1 MVSRVYLTD
10 LSDDFADLHPI
21 LVDAIRE
28 AGMVPVEL
36 SVLERHKTDVR
47 ALRAQVRQKI
57 SEADYVVAVLA
68 FRRGWEVERGQAL
81 NAIECDLAYD
91 LKKPM
96 IVLLPEP
103 SSSLAASL
111 RFRALSQT
119 DAERDAQQKLW
130 KHLESSMPVS
140 YFADEADLARQVRG
154 ALTAWSGVALSS
166 ITGQVNLILD
176 DASVEA
182 FGVATRES
190 PKRLDGLDVES
201 FADRVADKTAAR
213 VVEVQQK
220 QSVDLAREAVLY
232 SKALKPHPGELVFGK
247 PATGR
252 QFKADAFMIMPF
264 RPEFDGVYTGIIR
277 PLMGDLKLTIQRGD
291 EFTST
296 QGVVMEDVWA
306 ALNACRFVIAEITG
320 GNDNVFYELG
330 IAHTLNLPAI
340 LITQATAPEQVPFD
354 IRHLRY
360 IKYENTVNGG
370 LRLREDLKRAIER
383 LLRDLEDGANP

>member
-68 FRRGWEVERGQAL
+68 FRRGWEVESGQAL

-154 ALTAWSGVALSS
+154 ALTAWSGVALPSV
-166 ITGQVNLILD
+166 TGQVNLLLD

-182 FGVATRES
+182 FGVASRES
-190 PKRLDGLDVES
+190 SKRLDGLDVES

-220 QSVDLAREAVLY
+220 QNVDLAREAMRY
-232 SKALKPHPGELVFGK
+232 SEALKLHPGELVFGK

-383 LLRDLEDGANP
+383 LLRDLEDGANS

>member
-10 LSDDFADLHPI
+10 LSDDFAELHPI
-21 LVDAIRE
+21 LVNAIRE

-68 FRRGWEVERGQAL
+68 FRRGWEVESGQAL
-81 NAIECDLAYD
+81 NAIECDIAHD
-91 LKKPM
+91 LKKPI

-103 SSSLAASL
+103 SSQLAASM
-111 RFRALSQT
+111 RIRALSQT
-119 DAERDAQQKLW
+119 DAEREAQLHLW
-130 KHLESSMPVS
+130 DHLEATMPVS
-140 YFADEADLARQVRG
+140 YFQDAADMARQVRG
-154 ALTAWSGVALSS
+154 ALTAWSGVTLPS
-166 ITGQVNLILD
+166 ITGQVNLTLD

-220 QSVDLAREAVLY
+220 QSVDLAREAMRY
-232 SKALKPHPGELVFGK
+232 SEALKLHPGELVFGK

-277 PLMGDLKLTIQRGD
+277 PLLGDLKLTIQRGD

>member
-21 LVDAIRE
+21 LINAIRE
-28 AGMVPVEL
+28 AGMVPLQL
-36 SVLERHKTDVR
+36 SLVERHKTDVR
-47 ALRAQVRQKI
+47 ALRAQVRQKLT
-57 SEADYVVAVLA
+57 EADYVVALMA
-68 FRRGWEVERGQAL
+68 FRRGWEVEQGQAL
-81 NAIECDLAYD
+81 NAIECDIAHD
-91 LKKPM
+91 LKKPI

-111 RFRALSQT
+111 RFRAFSQT
-119 DAERDAQQKLW
+119 DAEREAQHQLW
-130 KHLESSMPVS
+130 EHLEATMPVS
-140 YFADEADLARQVRG
+140 YFHDAADMARQVRG
-154 ALTAWSGVALSS
+154 ALTTWADSG
-166 ITGQVNLILD
+166 T
-176 DASVEA
+176 
-182 FGVATRES
+182 S
-190 PKRLDGLDVES
+190 PAAAETPLAAQSAPGTLQRQGPGRLDGVDIDS

-213 VVEVQQK
+213 VVEVQQ
-220 QSVDLAREAVLY
+220 QQGVDLAREAMRY
-232 SKALKPHPGELVFGK
+232 SEALKLHPGELVFGK
-247 PATGR
+247 PAAGR

-264 RPEFDGVYTGIIR
+264 RPEFDGIYTGIIR

-330 IAHTLNLPAI
+330 IAHTLNKPAL
-340 LITQATAPEQVPFD
+340 LITQAAAPEQVPFD

-360 IKYENTVNGG
+360 LKYENTVNGG

-383 LLRDLEDGANP
+383 LLRDLEDGA

>member
-68 FRRGWEVERGQAL
+68 FRRGWEVESGQAL

-154 ALTAWSGVALSS
+154 ALTAWSGVTLPLV
-166 ITGQVNLILD
+166 TGQVNLLLD

-182 FGVATRES
+182 FSVATRES
-190 PKRLDGLDVES
+190 SKRLDGLDVES

-220 QSVDLAREAVLY
+220 QSVDLAREAMRY
-232 SKALKPHPGELVFGK
+232 SEALKLHPGELVFGK

-383 LLRDLEDGANP
+383 LLRDLEDGANS

>member
-154 ALTAWSGVALSS
+154 ALTVWSGVALSS

>member
-68 FRRGWEVERGQAL
+68 FRRGWEVESGQAL

-130 KHLESSMPVS
+130 KHLESSMPVR

>member
-68 FRRGWEVERGQAL
+68 FRRGWEVESGQAL

-154 ALTAWSGVALSS
+154 ALTAWSGVTLPS
-166 ITGQVNLILD
+166 ITGQVNLLLD

-182 FGVATRES
+182 FSVATRES
-190 PKRLDGLDVES
+190 SKRLDGLDVES

-220 QSVDLAREAVLY
+220 QSVDLAREAMRY
-232 SKALKPHPGELVFGK
+232 SEALKLHPGELVFGK

-383 LLRDLEDGANP
+383 LLRDLEDGANS

>member
-68 FRRGWEVERGQAL
+68 FRRGWEVESGQAL
-81 NAIECDLAYD
+81 NAIECDLAND

-154 ALTAWSGVALSS
+154 ALTAWSGVTLPSV
-166 ITGQVNLILD
+166 TGQVNLLLD

-182 FGVATRES
+182 FSVATRES
-190 PKRLDGLDVES
+190 SKRLDGLDVES

-220 QSVDLAREAVLY
+220 QSVDLAREAMRY
-232 SKALKPHPGELVFGK
+232 SEALKLHPGELVFGK

-383 LLRDLEDGANP
+383 LLRDLEDGANS

>member
-68 FRRGWEVERGQAL
+68 FRRGWEVESGQAL

-154 ALTAWSGVALSS
+154 ALTAWSGVALPS
-166 ITGQVNLILD
+166 ITAQANLVQD
-176 DASVEA
+176 DMTLEA
-182 FGVATRES
+182 HALTREA
-190 PKRLDGLDVES
+190 PKRIDGLDVES

-220 QSVDLAREAVLY
+220 QSVDLAREAMRY
-232 SKALKPHPGELVFGK
+232 SEALKLHPGELVFGK

-383 LLRDLEDGANP
+383 LLRDLEDGANS